1 MATTWNK
8 PAGLPV
14 FPPHGEPDGDSVL
27 ARLLRDQPAR
37 AALAWPE
44 GFEGGIAHRLDN
56 STSGA
61 LWVAD
66 DVREL
71 GVLRDA
77 FQGGRLTKTYL
88 MRTSRV
94 VGWTE
99 NTCDRAIAHDAQKRR
114 RMIVQRGESTPHR
127 GAWYPAHTR
136 FVRRHDD
143 VWQVQITTGVMH
155 QIRVHAAFLGIPLLG
170 DSLYGGGATP
180 DDSPEGLTF
189 FLHHVGLAGAGL
201 QTAPVPDPEW
211 AHPRSTITGA

>member
-1 MATTWNK
+1 M
-8 PAGLPV
+8 

-27 ARLLRDQPAR
+27 ARLLHAQPER
-37 AALAWPE
+37 ASVAWPE

-66 DVREL
+66 DVDEL
-71 GVLRDA
+71 GRLRDA

-88 MRTSRV
+88 MRTARI
-94 VGWTE
+94 VGWSE

-180 DDSPEGLTF
+180 GDAPDGLTF
-189 FLHHVGLAGAGL
+189 YLHHVGLSGAGL
-201 QTAPVPDPEW
+201 QTSPVPDPDW
-211 AHPRSTITGA
+211 AHPRSMITGA